1 MATKK
6 EPMSTLHMKIP
17 ADLKRALEEIAAEER
32 RSLTVTVTMALEA
45 LVAARPGRKG
55 ITAPPRR

>member
-1 MATKK
+1 
-6 EPMSTLHMKIP
+6 MSTLHMKIP
-17 ADLKRALEEIAAEER
+17 AELKRALEEIAAEER